1 MADVVT
7 KTEEKIDTEN
17 LFGHRKSIELTPE
30 NARFYPSEGGL
41 ISLELTGEDGEKE
54 MFERVVVLRSFPIT
68 DPDEFLSV
76 REPDIKERGEEI
88 GIIEN
93 INIFDADTVKLLL
106 SELDRRY
113 FVPKIHRIL
122 SVKEKFESSYWEVKT
137 SAGDVTFVMRNPF
150 SNIRALEDG
159 RVFMND
165 IDGNCFEIPDPTK
178 LDAYSYKKIEV
189 YL

>member
-1 MADVVT
+1 MAETVT
-7 KTEEKIDTEN
+7 KTEEKVDTDN
-17 LFGHRKSIELTPE
+17 LFGHRKSIELSPD
-30 NARFYPSEGGL
+30 NARFYLSEGGL
-41 ISLELTGEDGEKE
+41 ISLELKNADGEME
-54 MFERVVVLRSFPIT
+54 NFERVVVLRSFPIT

-93 INIFDADTVKLLL
+93 INDFDADTIELLK

-113 FVPKIHRIL
+113 FVPKIYRIL

-150 SNIRALEDG
+150 GNIRALEDG

-178 LDAYSYKKIEV
+178 LDSFSYKKIEV

>member
-1 MADVVT
+1 MADIVT
-7 KTEEKIDTEN
+7 KPEEKIDTEN
-17 LFGHRKSIELTPE
+17 LFGHRKSIELTPD

-41 ISLELTGEDGEKE
+41 ISLELTNNDGETE
-54 MFERVVVLRSFPIT
+54 VFERVVVLRSFPIT

-76 REPDIKERGEEI
+76 REPDIKDRGEEI

-93 INIFDADTVKLLL
+93 INIFDSETVKLLL

-113 FVPKIHRIL
+113 FVPKILKIN
-122 SVKEKFESSYWEVKT
+122 SVKEKFESSYWDVKT
-137 SAGDVTFVMRNPF
+137 SAGDVVFVMRNPF
-150 SNIRALEDG
+150 NNIRALEDG

-165 IDGNCFEIPDPTK
+165 IDGNCFEISDPKK
-178 LDAYSYKKIEV
+178 LDSYSYKKIEV

>member
-1 MADVVT
+1 MAENVI
-7 KTEEKIDTEN
+7 KTEEKIDTDN

-30 NARFYPSEGGL
+30 NARFYPSQGGL
-41 ISLELTGEDGEKE
+41 ISLELKNPDGEVE
-54 MFERVVVLRSFPIT
+54 IFERVVVLRSFPIT

-93 INIFDADTVKLLL
+93 INIFDKNTVELLL

-113 FVPKIHRIL
+113 FVPKIFKIN
-122 SVKEKFESSYWEVKT
+122 SVKEKFESSYWDVNT

-150 SNIRALEDG
+150 TNIRALEDG

-165 IDGNCFEIPDPTK
+165 IDGNCFEIPDPKK
-178 LDAYSYKKIEV
+178 LDSYSYKKIEV

>member
-17 LFGHRKSIELTPE
+17 LFGHRKSIELSPA
-30 NARFYPSEGGL
+30 NARFFLSDGGL